1 MATPRISSTHLNQN
15 SPQWQHLLRAT
26 LRECTY
32 LPDPI
37 ARTYM
42 HGYILDRYRRAF
54 QSKQPEAKLIHT
66 AKKELSRLQRANQ
79 GYPRPLDRVMMMSY
93 GRIGKRRHEL
103 LAELMNP
110 DVPTDTNALRELVT
124 KAPNF
129 TDGWEPPQII
139 LSLIKSQMNNGV
151 VTSSRIRPQLKGVE
165 PPVPEKN
172 SWGRPLGES
181 RKANIRHKWYFDTLF
196 CLLPPLPDK
205 ELKVLD
211 GLIAGTVLWKP
222 RKRKQVEEA
231 QPPQDN
237 LLLDLLADGPQK
249 GPTFRPYLLG
259 RPHQIT
265 PRFMA
270 RQWRRISALVPRK
283 FWNEKSAKPMK
294 WIFHWDDP
302 KKMPT
307 LAFDVDQDA
316 DVNEIFG
323 ESSEAKSTPE
333 SSTKTQTPPT
343 Q

>member
-1 MATPRISSTHLNQN
+1 MATPRISSIRLD
-15 SPQWQHLLRAT
+15 QWQHLLRAT

-42 HGYILDRYRRAF
+42 HGYVLDRYRRAF
-54 QSKQPEAKLIHT
+54 KSKQPEAKLIHT
-66 AKKELSRLQRANQ
+66 AKKELSRLRRANE

-103 LAELMNP
+103 LAELMSP
-110 DVPTDTNALRELVT
+110 DVPTDTDALRELVT

-165 PPVPEKN
+165 PPIPEKN

-222 RKRKQVEEA
+222 RKRKQVDEPST
-231 QPPQDN
+231 PPDN

-259 RPHQIT
+259 RPHKIT
-265 PRFMA
+265 PRFML

-283 FWNEKSAKPMK
+283 FWNEKSAKTVK

-323 ESSEAKSTPE
+323 EPSEAKSSSE
-333 SSTKTQTPPT
+333 SSPKTQTPPT
-343 Q
+343 RPKI

>member
-1 MATPRISSTHLNQN
+1 MTTPRISPSHLD
-15 SPQWQHLLRAT
+15 QWQHLLRAT

-42 HGYILDRYRRAF
+42 HGYVLDRYRRAF
-54 QSKQPEAKLIHT
+54 KSKQPEAKLIHT
-66 AKKELSRLQRANQ
+66 AKKELSRLQRANE

-103 LAELMNP
+103 LAELMSP
-110 DVPTDTNALRELVT
+110 DVPTDTDALRELVT

-165 PPVPEKN
+165 PPIPEKN

-222 RKRKQVEEA
+222 RKRKQ
-231 QPPQDN
+231 
-237 LLLDLLADGPQK
+237 K

-259 RPHQIT
+259 RPHKIT
-265 PRFMA
+265 PRFML

-283 FWNEKSAKPMK
+283 FWNEKSAKTVK

-323 ESSEAKSTPE
+323 EPSEAKSSSE
-333 SSTKTQTPPT
+333 SSPKTQTPPT
-343 Q
+343 RPNI